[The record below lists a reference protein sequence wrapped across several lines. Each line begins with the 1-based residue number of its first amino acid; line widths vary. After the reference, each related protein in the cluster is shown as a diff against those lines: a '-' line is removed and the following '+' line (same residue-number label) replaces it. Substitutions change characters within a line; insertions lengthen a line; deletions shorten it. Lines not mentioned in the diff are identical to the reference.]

1 MSLLVLS
8 ASDVDSITSTLLPD
22 ELATL
27 MAVVFNGL
35 SSAQGV
41 WSPHRTSVQMSNH
54 RVLFMP
60 SRIEGVGT
68 AIKAVSVPAR
78 DDAPLDLPI
87 GLPASTLVMDEVT
100 GSVKAIVNTRR
111 LTAIRTAAGK
121 IFHFRRL
128 IFRTLTRVYN

>member
-78 DDAPLDLPI
+78 DDAPL

-100 GSVKAIVNTRR
+100 GSAKAIVNTRR

-128 IFRTLTRVYN
+128 IFRTLTRVYH

>member
-78 DDAPLDLPI
+78 DDAPL

-121 IFHFRRL
+121 IFHFR
-128 IFRTLTRVYN
+128 